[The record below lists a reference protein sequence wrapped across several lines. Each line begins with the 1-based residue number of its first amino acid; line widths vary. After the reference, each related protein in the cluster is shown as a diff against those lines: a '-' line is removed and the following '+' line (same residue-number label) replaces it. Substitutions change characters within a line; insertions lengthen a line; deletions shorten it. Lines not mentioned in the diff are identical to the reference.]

1 MGIKKYLGEL
11 QGLSNFLKELN
22 WSYIKKNLVSFI
34 IIYGLA
40 ICTILRANVNYID
53 DLGRTAF
60 GYRGWENFSRWISE
74 YGSILVHGKTYLT
87 DMSPMPQLLAVLIIA
102 LASTVVLYVF
112 VDEKK
117 YRFLNVVAVLPLG
130 ISPYFL
136 ECLSYKYDS
145 TYMALSVLGVV
156 FPFLFITYSRIYF
169 MVFSFI
175 GLLVMCMTYQASS
188 GIYLLMLVFY
198 CLKRFNS
205 DDKIEHKELF
215 KILLIGLLCFGFSLG
230 VYKIFFVKI
239 ADTYVSSE
247 LPKSGLLTTVYN
259 NSKTYIGLLIND
271 MPKIWKVL
279 ICAIVSMTTL
289 NIIVRTKRNKL
300 IALVVFIGAVCV
312 SLVLS
317 YGAYLALQKPL
328 FATRAMYGFGA
339 FIALLSILGI
349 TVWSKNYVLRLVCC
363 FLSWCLF
370 GYAFLYGNAL
380 AEQKRYAEF
389 RMQMV
394 ISDLN
399 NLPINPNIKSEK
411 ILVRG
416 TTLNS
421 PVVERWI
428 EKYPVLGR
436 EAHSQFAGSGWVWH
450 TAYFYNYYGLLHF
463 EKLYIDKEKTSLEKL
478 NSMPVIY
485 NKRYHEIR
493 SNGKDVLVT
502 LK

>member
-169 MVFSFI
+169 MVF
-175 GLLVMCMTYQASS
+175 
-188 GIYLLMLVFY
+188 
-198 CLKRFNS
+198 
-205 DDKIEHKELF
+205 
-215 KILLIGLLCFGFSLG
+215 
-230 VYKIFFVKI
+230 
-239 ADTYVSSE
+239 
-247 LPKSGLLTTVYN
+247 
-259 NSKTYIGLLIND
+259 
-271 MPKIWKVL
+271 
-279 ICAIVSMTTL
+279 
-289 NIIVRTKRNKL
+289 
-300 IALVVFIGAVCV
+300 
-312 SLVLS
+312 
-317 YGAYLALQKPL
+317 
-328 FATRAMYGFGA
+328 
-339 FIALLSILGI
+339 
-349 TVWSKNYVLRLVCC
+349 
-363 FLSWCLF
+363 
-370 GYAFLYGNAL
+370 
-380 AEQKRYAEF
+380 
-389 RMQMV
+389 
-394 ISDLN
+394 
-399 NLPINPNIKSEK
+399 
-411 ILVRG
+411 
-416 TTLNS
+416 
-421 PVVERWI
+421 
-428 EKYPVLGR
+428 
-436 EAHSQFAGSGWVWH
+436 
-450 TAYFYNYYGLLHF
+450 
-463 EKLYIDKEKTSLEKL
+463 
-478 NSMPVIY
+478 
-485 NKRYHEIR
+485 
-493 SNGKDVLVT
+493 
-502 LK
+502 

>member
-1 MGIKKYLGEL
+1 MSIKKYLGEL

-87 DMSPMPQLLAVLIIA
+87 DMSPMPQFLAVFLIA
-102 LASTVVLYVF
+102 LASTIILYVF

-117 YRFLNVVAVLPLG
+117 YSLISVIAILPLG

-136 ECLSYKYDS
+136 ECLSYKYDAP
-145 TYMALSVLGVV
+145 YMALSILGAI
-156 FPFLFITYSRIYF
+156 FPFLFIEYQKKWF
-169 MVFSFI
+169 FLFSFI
-175 GLLVMCMTYQASS
+175 GLVIMCMTYQASS
-188 GIYLLMLVFY
+188 GIYILMLLFY
-198 CLKRFNS
+198 CVKEFNFAQQVEY
-205 DDKIEHKELF
+205 KKLCLTLVLGF
-215 KILLIGLLCFGFSLG
+215 LCFGFSLG

-247 LPKSGLLTTVYN
+247 LPNSSLVATIYH
-259 NSKTYIGLLIND
+259 NSKTYINLLISD
-271 MPKIWKVL
+271 LPKIWKSL
-279 ICAIVSMTTL
+279 ICIIVSMSIC
-289 NIIVRTKRNKL
+289 NICVKTERNKL
-300 IALVVFIGAVCV
+300 VAIIVLIITVCA

-328 FATRAMYGFGA
+328 FATRAMYGFGV

-349 TVWSKNYVLRLVCC
+349 TAWSKNYALKIGCC

-389 RMQMV
+389 RIQLV
-394 ISDLN
+394 INDLN
-399 NLPINPNIKSEK
+399 TLPINESISAEKVIIKGK
-411 ILVRG
+411 
-416 TTLNS
+416 TLNS
-421 PVVERWI
+421 PIVEKWI
-428 EKYPVLGR
+428 DKYPVLGR
-436 EAHSQFAGSGWVWH
+436 EAHSQFAGSDWYWH
-450 TAYFYNYYGLLHF
+450 TFYFYNYYGLPHF
-463 EKLYIDKEKTSLEKL
+463 EKLDIDKEKTSLEKL
-478 NSMPVIY
+478 NSMSVIY
-485 NKRYHEIR
+485 NKRYHEIH
-493 SNGKDVLVT
+493 SDGEYVLVV